1 MLAPV
6 QNDNWRKGVIMREA
20 LSVIVRE
27 TLNVIR
33 SGCEESVTVV
43 GKTVKSHQSHRF
55 ITQGHVTIIHEVE
68 FMICAI
74 WHDVLSMYFT

>member
-27 TLNVIR
+27 MLNVIR
-33 SGCEESVTVV
+33 SGCEGSVPVV
-43 GKTVKSHQSHRF
+43 RKTVKSHQSDRF

>member
-20 LSVIVRE
+20 LSVIIRE

-33 SGCEESVTVV
+33 SECEGSVTVV
-43 GKTVKSHQSHRF
+43 GKTVKSHQSDRF